1 MVHMNKR
8 SGPAS
13 KERILRQ
20 ATKVFSEHGYEKSSM
35 RMIANASNISIGGLY
50 LYFKNKENLY
60 LTLIKF
66 MMDEYTDR
74 LRKALLEVQDP
85 VGQMRT
91 YIAISLNYAKKHKEL
106 LLVKGREF
114 GLSFGKDIKRDFFK
128 RQKELVE
135 EIIQRGVTSGVFSE
149 CNAKEA
155 TKIIRSTIRGFIVS
169 MIIEEDAL
177 FSPEECSNLILN
189 GLMRR
194 EKK

>member
-74 LRKALLEVQDP
+74 LRKALLEVQAP

-106 LLVKGREF
+106 LLVKGKEF

-149 CNAKEA
+149 CNAKEV

-194 EKK
+194 EK

>member
-13 KERILRQ
+13 KERILKA
-20 ATKVFSEHGYEKSSM
+20 ATKVFSEHGYEESSM
-35 RMIANASNISIGGLY
+35 RMIAKASNISIGGLY
-50 LYFKNKENLY
+50 LYFKNKEDLY
-60 LTLIKF
+60 ITLIKF
-66 MMDEYTDR
+66 LMDDYTDR
-74 LRKALLEVQDP
+74 LRKALLDVQDP
-85 VGQMRT
+85 AGQMRKFLE
-91 YIAISLNYAKKHKEL
+91 ISLNYAKKHKEM

-114 GLSFGKDIKRDFFK
+114 GISFGKDIKRKFFK
-128 RQKELVE
+128 GQKDLVE
-135 EIIQRGVTSGVFSE
+135 GIIQKGVASGVFSE

-155 TKIIRSTIRGFIVS
+155 TKIIRSTIRGFIIS

-194 EKK
+194 ERT

>member
-1 MVHMNKR
+1 MVHMNIR

-13 KERILRQ
+13 KERILRE

-35 RMIANASNISIGGLY
+35 RMIAKASNISTGGLY
-50 LYFKNKENLY
+50 LYFKNKDDLY

-66 MMDEYTDR
+66 MMDDYTDR
-74 LRKALLEVQDP
+74 LSKALLEVQDSA
-85 VGQMRT
+85 GQMRT
-91 YIAISLNYAKKHKEL
+91 YMAISLNYAKKHKEL
-106 LLVKGREF
+106 LLVKGRELR
-114 GLSFGKDIKRDFFK
+114 LSFGKDIKREFFK

-135 EIIQRGVTSGVFSE
+135 GIIQKGVTSGVFSE

-177 FSPEECSNLILN
+177 FSPQECSNLILN

-194 EKK
+194 ERT

>member
-74 LRKALLEVQDP
+74 LRKALLEVQAP

-149 CNAKEA
+149 CNAKEV

-194 EKK
+194 EK

>member
-35 RMIANASNISIGGLY
+35 RMIAKASNISTGGLY
-50 LYFKNKENLY
+50 LYFKNKEDLY

-66 MMDEYTDR
+66 MMDAYTDR
-74 LRKALLEVQDP
+74 LRKALLEVQEP

-106 LLVKGREF
+106 LLVKGREL
-114 GLSFGKDIKRDFFK
+114 GISFGKDIKREFFK

-149 CNAKEA
+149 CNVKEA
-155 TKIIRSTIRGFIVS
+155 AKIIRSTIRGFIVS
-169 MIIEEDAL
+169 MVIEEDAL
-177 FSPEECSNLILN
+177 FSPDECSNLILN

-194 EKK
+194 GKK

>member
-1 MVHMNKR
+1 MNKR

-13 KERILRQ
+13 RERILRQ
-20 ATKVFSEHGYEKSSM
+20 ATKIFSEHGYEKSSM
-35 RMIANASNISIGGLY
+35 RMIANASKISIGGLY
-50 LYFKNKENLY
+50 LYYKNKDNLY

-74 LRKALLEVQDP
+74 LSKALLEVQDP

-114 GLSFGKDIKRDFFK
+114 GLSFGKDIKRNFFK
-128 RQKELVE
+128 RQKEFVE

-155 TKIIRSTIRGFIVS
+155 AKIIRSTIRGFIVS

-177 FSPEECSNLILN
+177 FSPKECSNLILN

-194 EKK
+194 EKQ

>member
-13 KERILRQ
+13 RERILRQ
-20 ATKVFSEHGYEKSSM
+20 ATKIFSEHGYEKSSM
-35 RMIANASNISIGGLY
+35 RMIAHASNISIGGLY
-50 LYFKNKENLY
+50 LYFKNKDNLY

-74 LRKALLEVQDP
+74 LSKALLEVQDP

-91 YIAISLNYAKKHKEL
+91 YIEISLNYAKKHKEL

-114 GLSFGKDIKRDFFK
+114 RLSFGKDIKRNYFK
-128 RQKELVE
+128 RQKEFVE
-135 EIIQRGVTSGVFSE
+135 EIIQRGVRSGVFNE

-155 TKIIRSTIRGFIVS
+155 AKIIRSTIRGFIVS
-169 MIIEEDAL
+169 MIIEADAL

-194 EKK
+194 EQ

>member
-1 MVHMNKR
+1 MNKR
-8 SGPAS
+8 SGTAS

-20 ATKVFSEHGYEKSSM
+20 ATKIFSEHGYEKSSM
-35 RMIANASNISIGGLY
+35 RMIAHASNISIGGLY
-50 LYFKNKENLY
+50 LY

-66 MMDEYTDR
+66 MMNEYNNK
-74 LRKALLEVQDP
+74 LMKALLEIQDP
-85 VGQMRT
+85 VEKMRT

-114 GLSFGKDIKRDFFK
+114 GLSFGKDIKRNFFK
-128 RQKELVE
+128 SQKELIE
-135 EIIQRGVTSGVFSE
+135 EIIERGVTSGVFSE
-149 CNAKEA
+149 CRAKEV

-169 MIIEEDAL
+169 MIIEEDAI

-194 EKK
+194 EKQ

>member
-1 MVHMNKR
+1 MVHMNIR

-13 KERILRQ
+13 KERILRE

-35 RMIANASNISIGGLY
+35 RMIAKASNISTGGLY
-50 LYFKNKENLY
+50 LYFKNKDDLY

-66 MMDEYTDR
+66 MMDDYTDR
-74 LRKALLEVQDP
+74 LSKALLEVQDSA
-85 VGQMRT
+85 GQMRT
-91 YIAISLNYAKKHKEL
+91 YMAISLDYAKKHKEL
-106 LLVKGREF
+106 LLVKGRELR
-114 GLSFGKDIKRDFFK
+114 LSFGKDIKREFFK

-135 EIIQRGVTSGVFSE
+135 GIIQKGVTSGVFSE
-149 CNAKEA
+149 CSAKEA

-177 FSPEECSNLILN
+177 FSPQECSNLILN

-194 EKK
+194 ERT

>member
-1 MVHMNKR
+1 MNKR
-8 SGPAS
+8 SGTAS

-20 ATKVFSEHGYEKSSM
+20 ATKIFSEHGYEKSSM
-35 RMIANASNISIGGLY
+35 RMIAHASNISIGGLY

-66 MMDEYTDR
+66 MMNEYNNK
-74 LRKALLEVQDP
+74 LMKALLEIQDP
-85 VGQMRT
+85 VEKMRT

-114 GLSFGKDIKRDFFK
+114 GLSFGKDIKRNFFK
-128 RQKELVE
+128 SQKELIE
-135 EIIQRGVTSGVFSE
+135 EIIERGVTSGVFSE
-149 CNAKEA
+149 CRAKEV

-169 MIIEEDAL
+169 MIIEEDAI

-194 EKK
+194 EKQ

>member
-1 MVHMNKR
+1 VVHVNKR

-13 KERILRQ
+13 KERILKE

-35 RMIANASNISIGGLY
+35 RMIAKASNISIGGLY
-50 LYFKNKENLY
+50 LYFKNKEDLY

-66 MMDEYTDR
+66 MMDDYTDR
-74 LRKALLEVQDP
+74 LRKAFLEVQDP
-85 VGQMRT
+85 AGQMKT
-91 YIAISLNYAKKHKEL
+91 YITISLNYAKKHKEL
-106 LLVKGREF
+106 LLVKGREL
-114 GLSFGKDIKRDFFK
+114 GLSFGKDIKRKFFK

-135 EIIQRGVTSGVFSE
+135 GIIQKGVTSGVFSE

-194 EKK
+194 ERT

>member
-13 KERILRQ
+13 KERILRE
-20 ATKVFSEHGYEKSSM
+20 ATKIFSEHGYEKSSM
-35 RMIANASNISIGGLY
+35 RMIANAANISIGGLY
-50 LYFKNKENLY
+50 LYFRNKENLY

-66 MMDEYTDR
+66 MINEYTER
-74 LRKALLEVQDP
+74 LREALLEVQDP

-114 GLSFGKDIKRDFFK
+114 GRSFRKDIKRNFFK
-128 RQKELVE
+128 RQNDLVE
-135 EIIQRGVTSGVFSE
+135 EIIERGITSGVFSE
-149 CNAKEA
+149 CHAKEA

-177 FSPEECSNLILN
+177 FSPDECSNLILN

-194 EKK
+194 EKQ